1 MKPQITLLFVNLF
14 LSIFAFGQVSPD
26 CATAIPICFNT
37 PINGGTNG
45 FAAEDFNG
53 EAASGCLERT
63 TSGSIESNSAWY
75 RFRTNASG
83 ELGFN
88 IGHDSAEDWDFAL
101 YLATDCTTLGDPIRC
116 NFFDNADQSTFIG
129 LGEDPTGDVTNVQY
143 EDYIMVEPGQD
154 YYLFINNFSNVN
166 SGFSIQF
173 SGQLFV
179 DHSNA
184 ALDCSIISNLLGAP
198 IAACSNTPVVLD
210 ATTLNAL
217 SYNWFQD
224 TGNGFVPLAGE
235 VSETLTVMQDAVYR
249 VEVIT
254 GTGNIISD
262 VQVAFSQA
270 PTSFLVED
278 ESFCQSLLGYNFE
291 RKTEEVIGTQDPET
305 LLVSYFISQ
314 QDADLNANP
323 LPEGYVPPI
332 GDQRLYIR
340 VASAENPDCFDASQN
355 FLLTTIAPPE
365 LGEDEVIRLCDGEPS
380 ILIGEENTIPEYTY
394 SWSTGETTP
403 AITVTEEGTYILSA
417 STMVDNTFCVR
428 TRTFTVIASVVPE
441 ISGVEI
447 DDFSYSNTVR
457 VLTDVVGDFEYRLDD
472 GAYQESP
479 VFEGVLPGDHVV
491 SMRDINGCGVDTQDI
506 AVVGYIPFFT
516 PNGDGVNEDWHL
528 LGLEFLEDPRVNIF
542 DRFGK
547 LIVQLTE
554 ESDGWDGTYNG
565 VQLPGTDYWF
575 KLSFLDENGT
585 RVEAQFLQ
593 NNFSLRR

>member
-1 MKPQITLLFVNLF
+1 MKLLRPLLIVSLF
-14 LSIFAFGQVSPD
+14 LSICTFGQVSPD
-26 CATAIPICFNT
+26 CATAIPICSNT

-53 EAASGCLERT
+53 AAESGCLERT

-88 IGHDSAEDWDFAL
+88 IGHNSGEDWDFAL
-101 YLATDCTTLGDPIRC
+101 YLATDCTVLGDPIRC
-116 NFFDNADQSTFIG
+116 NFFDNDDESRFIG
-129 LGEDPTGDVTNVQY
+129 LGEDPTGDSANVQY

-179 DHSNA
+179 DNPND

-210 ATTLNAL
+210 ATTTTAL
-217 SYNWFQD
+217 SYRWFQD
-224 TGNGFVPLAGE
+224 IGSGFVELMGE
-235 VSETLTVMQDAVYR
+235 VLETLTVTEDAIYR
-249 VEVIT
+249 VEVVT

-262 VQVAFSQA
+262 VQVAFSEA
-270 PTSFLVED
+270 PMSFPVED

-291 RKTEEVIGTQDPET
+291 RKSEEVIGAQDPET
-305 LLVSYFISQ
+305 VLVNYFVTQ
-314 QDADLNANP
+314 QDADLNTNP
-323 LPEGYVPPI
+323 LPEGYIPPI

-340 VASAENPDCFDASQN
+340 VSSADNPECFDASQN

-365 LGEDEVIRLCDGEPS
+365 LGEDDEIRLCDGELS
-380 ILIGEENTIPEYTY
+380 VLIGEETANPEYTY
-394 SWSTGETTP
+394 SWSTGEITP
-403 AITVTEEGTYILSA
+403 AITVTEEGTYVLTA
-417 STMVDNTFCVR
+417 RTMVNNTFCVR
-428 TRTFTVIASVVPE
+428 TRTFTVIESAVPV

-447 DDFSYSNTVR
+447 ADFSYSNTVR
-457 VLTDVVGDFEYRLDD
+457 VRTNVVGDFEYRLDD

-479 VFEGVLPGDHVV
+479 VFEGVLPGNHVV
-491 SMRDINGCGVDTQDI
+491 YMRDINGCGVDTQDI

-528 LGLEFLEDPRVNIF
+528 LGLEFLEDPQVNIF